1 MEKIFDIIVGLLK
14 GANWAEILKVLS
26 QTVETFMRIIG
37 AK

>member
-14 GANWAEILKVLS
+14 GADWSSILSVLM
-26 QTVETFMRIIG
+26 QTVETFLRIIG